1 MTNLFQ
7 TLKLNKSDSDEM
19 IKQNM
24 LKRFKE
30 IHQDHE
36 KEYSRLNVIILIQ
49 KINARIQSI

>member
-1 MTNLFQ
+1 MSDLF
-7 TLKLNKSDSDEM
+7 LSLRRNKGDMDEV

-36 KEYSRLNVIILIQ
+36 REFTRLNVIEF
-49 KINARIQSI
+49 